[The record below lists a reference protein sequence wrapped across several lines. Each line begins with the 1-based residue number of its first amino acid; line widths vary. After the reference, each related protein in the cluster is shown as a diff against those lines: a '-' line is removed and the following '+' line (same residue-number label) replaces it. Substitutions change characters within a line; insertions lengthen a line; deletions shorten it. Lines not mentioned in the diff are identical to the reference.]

1 MKKNTLHREQFIP
14 ISIKEAWD
22 FFSQAKNL
30 EKITPKDMAFV
41 VLTELDDKPIYDG
54 MKIEYKVR
62 PLLGIPMRWTTEITG
77 VAAPYRCPDKQ
88 LTGPYAVWEHTHT
101 FQEAPGGINMTDH
114 VVYSLP
120 LGWIGTLAH
129 KLIVKKKLE
138 DIFNFREETLNNYFR
153 ILKTRAH
160 VAG

>member
-77 VAAPYRCPDKQ
+77 VAAPYRFTDKQ
-88 LTGPYAVWEHTHT
+88 LKGPYALWEHT
-101 FQEAPGGINMTDH
+101 Q
-114 VVYSLP
+114 YSIPEFHLYY
-120 LGWIGTLAH
+120 L
-129 KLIVKKKLE
+129 
-138 DIFNFREETLNNYFR
+138 
-153 ILKTRAH
+153 
-160 VAG
+160 